1 MFARLLWKLLW
12 GNPGRLAVALIAVSL
27 PAGRAAS
34 VNPTEALR
42 AE

>member
-1 MFARLLWKLLW
+1 MAITVAVL
-12 GNPGRLAVALIAVSL
+12 GCVALIAVSL